1 MADNY
6 LLVKGEN
13 GYTVKVKLKDLK
25 DGTFALASNV
35 ATSALPTGAAT
46 ELTLDEIKS
55 YILSLLTQAA
65 TEDKQDVLIA
75 KQTDLINTI
84 ANDILSAGKITDAAT
99 DTDKTIDPGAEFTTL
114 MVINDGPGELRIAVD
129 EDTLDEGSNVIYIR
143 EAEVFG
149 DNIRGRVLHYSITN
163 HSTTFRYVL
172 R

>member
-46 ELTLDEIKS
+46 E
-55 YILSLLTQAA
+55 
-65 TEDKQDVLIA
+65 DKQDVLIT

>member
-1 MADNY
+1 MS
-6 LLVKGEN
+6 KQ
-13 GYTVKVKLKDLK
+13 
-25 DGTFALASNV
+25 FACRPVNIVDIDTL
-35 ATSALPTGAAT
+35 AT
-46 ELTLDEIKS
+46 ELTLDEIRS
-55 YILSLLTQAA
+55 YIYSMLQQIA
-65 TEDKQDVLIA
+65 TEDKQDA
-75 KQTDLINTI
+75 LINTI

-99 DTDKTIDPGAEFTTL
+99 DTDKTIDPGAKFTTL

>member
-13 GYTVKVKLKDLK
+13 GYTVKVKLKDLE

-35 ATSALPTGAAT
+35 VTSALPTGAAT
-46 ELTLDEIKS
+46 ESTLDEMKS
-55 YILSLLTQAA
+55 YVLSLLTLAA
-65 TEDKQDVLIA
+65 TEDKQDVLI
-75 KQTDLINTI
+75 NTI
-84 ANDILSAGKITDAAT
+84 ANNILSAGKITDAAT
-99 DTDKTIDPGAEFTTL
+99 DTDKTIDPGAKFTTL